1 MQIKRPDLVAVCHRC
16 ATLAGIEI
24 RMHEA
29 LTQQMSVGIEE
40 ENLVALD
47 NFKILCS

>member
-29 LTQQMSVGIEE
+29 QQMSVGIEE